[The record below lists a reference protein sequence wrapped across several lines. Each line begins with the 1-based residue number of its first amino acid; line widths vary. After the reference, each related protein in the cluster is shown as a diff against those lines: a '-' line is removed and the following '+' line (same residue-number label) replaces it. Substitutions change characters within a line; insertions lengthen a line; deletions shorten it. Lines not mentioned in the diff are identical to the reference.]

1 MRTGQELALM
11 EIATVDMLWEGDTE
25 SPTGSYALVTI
36 DDETRAT
43 PCEDSDANDW
53 LQSTSGSVHYVIQW
67 DSNGLTW
74 ITEHDNTRDASAHV
88 AELASEYNAWEYA
101 DVDLY

>member
-1 MRTGQELALM
+1 MRTNQELALM
-11 EIATVDMLWEGDTE
+11 EIATADMRWEGEND

-53 LQSTSGSVHYVIQW
+53 LQSTSGTTHYVIQW
-67 DSNGLTW
+67 DSNGQTW
-74 ITEHDNTRDASAHV
+74 ITEHDNSHDATAHLTELDAS
-88 AELASEYNAWEYA
+88 YYAWVY
-101 DVDLY
+101 DDLTY